1 MDIEQ
6 LREVEQLRGVL
17 DDMMRIWIRW
27 WRRQYRRRREWK
39 EMGRSERHLCQTDR
53 PSRGIIN
60 ENTGERVE
68 KGDFSASVLQ
78 N

>member
-39 EMGRSERHLCQTDR
+39 EMGRSERHLCQMDR
-53 PSRGIIN
+53 PS
-60 ENTGERVE
+60 
-68 KGDFSASVLQ
+68 
-78 N
+78 